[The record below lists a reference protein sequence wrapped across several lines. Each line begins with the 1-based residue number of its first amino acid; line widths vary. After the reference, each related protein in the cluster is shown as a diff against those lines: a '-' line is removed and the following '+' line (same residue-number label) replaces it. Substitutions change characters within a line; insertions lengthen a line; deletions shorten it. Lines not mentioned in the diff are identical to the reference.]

1 MLWDINVS
9 TRDIAVYSEVGSSSR
24 TEWPAWSPRGT
35 KIVFNSH
42 AVVEIRRRLFKEPGS
57 TGHPASREKEP
68 GRVPPDSCSPPR
80 SETIGTW
87 CSEARVSPAVL
98 ERFLRLQ
105 RRTPRKVQS
114 LRFLGPKTCN
124 PGACRLPP
132 RVPTA
137 TAARRH
143 AEVLRMIC
151 THDLLLRGPY
161 LTRNLSNCVALVW
174 IGAMFSG
181 ENAVWSI
188 SSRSA
193 AHSDAA
199 VLTAGRI
206 AHLRR
211 PSGVAGRPPG
221 APSRGS
227 RGGDQN
233 RVHAPSTPD
242 RR

>member
-1 MLWDINVS
+1 MGHQCLY
-9 TRDIAVYSEVGSSSR
+9 RDIAVYSEVGSSSE
-24 TEWPAWSPRGT
+24 TEWPAWSRRGT

-124 PGACRLPP
+124 AGACRLPP

-193 AHSDAA
+193 AHDD
-199 VLTAGRI
+199 AGRAYRRDVSLI
-206 AHLRR
+206 FGAH
-211 PSGVAGRPPG
+211 PAWPERPPG